1 MAPQHSQGITTS
13 SGRRRAFQSSCM
25 SRRWD
30 STRVLLGDE
39 SLESLA
45 QDLGD
50 RDVLLGGLDLGSTQQ
65 VARQLEAAARQIR
78 RRLFLGMSST
88 GADELIGRL
97 GLRRFLEGCH
107 ADAVMRLCGLQ
118 LCQYAQA

>member
-30 STRVLLGDE
+30 STRALLGDE
-39 SLESLA
+39 TLERLA

-50 RDVLLGGLDLGSTQQ
+50 RDVLLGGLDLRPTQEI
-65 VARQLEAAARQIR
+65 ARQLEAAARQIR
-78 RRLFLGMSST
+78 RRLLLGVSAA
-88 GADELIGRL
+88 GADELVRRL
-97 GLRRFLEGCH
+97 GFRRFLEGCH
-107 ADAVMRLCGLQ
+107 ADAVMRLCWLQ